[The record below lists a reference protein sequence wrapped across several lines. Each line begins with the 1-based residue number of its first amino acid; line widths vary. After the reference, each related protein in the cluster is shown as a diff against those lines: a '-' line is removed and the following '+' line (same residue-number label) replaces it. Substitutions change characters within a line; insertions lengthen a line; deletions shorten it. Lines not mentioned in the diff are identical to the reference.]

1 MKILLV
7 EDNETLATLIKIML
21 EDEGFTIEHSNR
33 GDKALELI
41 VKKNYDI
48 VITDIKLPGASG
60 NDILDFILKNNL
72 NSIVIIITAYGNI
85 ADAVNAIKAGAYDYI
100 PKPFENEVLINTV
113 KKAANFKKIENENMQ
128 LKDFV
133 KNTFRPNL
141 IGKSPKFKAV
151 MNLIEKVAETD
162 APVLLFGE
170 SGTGKELFAKQ
181 IHYQSNRATKPFV
194 AVNCAAIPENLFES
208 ELFGHKKGSFTGAD
222 RDKTGKIKNADK
234 GTLFLDEIGEIPLD
248 MQAKLL
254 RFLQE
259 GEIQPVGAGSLE
271 YVNVRVIAATNKNLG
286 LLVEKGQFREDL
298 YYRLNIFPITIP
310 PLRERKE
317 DIPELVD
324 FFLKKYGYKHIQVD
338 KDILAKLQNY
348 DWPGNIRELENAV
361 YRMAI
366 LAKDGRLT
374 IDFLNKGTDNVKSC
388 LTLNLPNDSFDI
400 LAFEKEIIL
409 KALEKFNGNKSKAAE
424 YLCIPRHVLLYRLE
438 KYEIK
443 DNY

>member
-271 YVNVRVIAATNKNLG
+271 YVNVRVIAATNKNLEI
-286 LLVEKGQFREDL
+286 LVEKGQFREDL

-388 LTLNLPNDSFDI
+388 LTLNLPNDSFRKRDN
-400 LAFEKEIIL
+400 
-409 KALEKFNGNKSKAAE
+409 LESPGK
-424 YLCIPRHVLLYRLE
+424 I
-438 KYEIK
+438 
-443 DNY
+443 

>member
-141 IGKSPKFKAV
+141 IGKSPKFKTV

-271 YVNVRVIAATNKNLG
+271 YVNVRVIAATNKNLEI
-286 LLVEKGQFREDL
+286 LVEKGQFREDL

-409 KALEKFNGNKSKAAE
+409 KSLEKFNGNKSKAAE

>member
-48 VITDIKLPGASG
+48 VITDIKLPGANG

-141 IGKSPKFKAV
+141 IGKSPKFKTV

-162 APVLLFGE
+162 APVLLYGE

-271 YVNVRVIAATNKNLG
+271 YVNVRVIAATNKNLEI
-286 LLVEKGQFREDL
+286 LVEKGQFREDL

-409 KALEKFNGNKSKAAE
+409 KSLEKFNGNKSKAAE

>member
-48 VITDIKLPGASG
+48 VITDIKLPGANG
-60 NDILDFILKNNL
+60 NDILNFILKNNL

-141 IGKSPKFKAV
+141 IGKSPKFKTV

-162 APVLLFGE
+162 APVLLYGE

-271 YVNVRVIAATNKNLG
+271 YVNVRVIAATNKNLEI
-286 LLVEKGQFREDL
+286 LVEKGQFREDL

-409 KALEKFNGNKSKAAE
+409 KSLEKFNGNKSKAAE